1 MNLIAVSKSP
11 AYEIVVE
18 CLPFLTVWISD
29 TVNMVLS
36 FFQFELRMAA
46 HAAGTNN
53 EIYEVNN
60 FWYFLRRVNFILI
73 FFQEELAS
81 FLSEGNPFF
90 GNLES

>member
-1 MNLIAVSKSP
+1 
-11 AYEIVVE
+11 
-18 CLPFLTVWISD
+18 
-29 TVNMVLS
+29 MVLL
-36 FFQFELRMAA
+36 FFQFELRMAV
-46 HAAGTNN
+46 HAARTNN